1 MTMPAKIWMR
11 SLSPS
16 TTRVWTRT
24 PSPTRN
30 SVTSDLSW
38 SFSMASMMRFMA
50 ALSSGRSMSADA
62 PRTQLPKRVSCYRK
76 DRRYNARSAAPVV
89 QLDRATASGAV
100 GCAFE
105 PRRAHSDPEWHLAQR
120 CDSAEQILFACHA
133 GDLVADLSVFENE
146 QRRDRTN
153 VEFERE
159 VLVLVDV
166 HLADGKA
173 TVFLTRDLIDQRR
186 DQFARA
192 APFRPKIDKHR
203 LVILV
208 DFAVEIRLRER
219 DGN

>member
-1 MTMPAKIWMR
+1 MDTDAVTDAK
-11 SLSPS
+11 LGYFGFEL
-16 TTRVWTRT
+16 VFFDG
-24 PSPTRN
+24 
-30 SVTSDLSW
+30 VDDAVHGG
-38 SFSMASMMRFMA
+38 SF
-50 ALSSGRSMSADA
+50 SGRSISADA
-62 PRTQLPKRVSCYRK
+62 PRTQLPKHVSCYRK
-76 DRRYNARSAAPVV
+76 DSRYNARSAAPVV

-173 TVFLTRDLIDQRR
+173 T
-186 DQFARA
+186 
-192 APFRPKIDKHR
+192 
-203 LVILV
+203 
-208 DFAVEIRLRER
+208 
-219 DGN
+219 